1 MCKLKRRQNIIE
13 EEKKEKNVISNAVRM
28 AIIFNNSD
36 KRNKCTMNH
45 EKMKCWVKVEHAN
58 AFIIFTSFQCNFF
71 DGIVCEVVEALCG
84 Y

>member
-1 MCKLKRRQNIIE
+1 MQKNKT
-13 EEKKEKNVISNAVRM
+13 KKNVISNAVRM

-45 EKMKCWVKVEHAN
+45 EEMKCWVKVEHAN
-58 AFIIFTSFQCNFF
+58 AFIIFTSYFQCDF
-71 DGIVCEVVEALCG
+71 DEIECEVKEALCG